1 VKCVVVNPVKKSFD
15 PVVSANFV
23 TSVLPKTT
31 TTVAVQVDKA
41 VRTPSLA
48 LFFSS
53 PLVFA

>member
-41 VRTPSLA
+41 LKYKYGVQLA
-48 LFFSS
+48 TK
-53 PLVFA
+53 A